1 MVQIVLAI
9 LVFDWTELSLLPHVA
24 AVVACLVMFA
34 ILVLTK
40 SRWAWMGFSAVVIV
54 LIKLR
59 WLRGWIV
66 LVLALIA
73 AVIIVKGI
81 GVTETL
87 EVLMTNNTFG
97 SINERMETWI
107 RAPYVMNDFPLSE
120 VIMGSSMET
129 VDRLYPLFLQRP
141 GIVDHTHNLCFQ
153 VGIDLA
159 LPGLV
164 IWSAGL

>member
-9 LVFDWTELSLLPHVA
+9 LVLDWTELSLLPHVA
-24 AVVACLVMFA
+24 VVVACQVMFS

-40 SRWAWMGFSAVVIV
+40 SRYAWMGFSAVVIM

-87 EVLMTNNTFG
+87 EVLMTNNT
-97 SINERMETWI
+97 
-107 RAPYVMNDFPLSE
+107 
-120 VIMGSSMET
+120 
-129 VDRLYPLFLQRP
+129 LYK
-141 GIVDHTHNLCFQ
+141 
-153 VGIDLA
+153 
-159 LPGLV
+159 
-164 IWSAGL
+164 